1 MKKLVKILMSLLL
14 VFGLTGCVKYTTSME
29 VKKDKSVTLEVI
41 YAMDT
46 SAMEDLDFGE
56 LTEDEDHEDEDYEDE
71 DLDAANE
78 IELTDYEEEEED
90 IASNDSSVNKEDYEW
105 LEKKGY
111 KVEEYTYEKDDSKYV
126 GVKIT
131 KKYDSID
138 DISKDKDITVDFTT
152 LFNDKDNFKEE
163 FFSKKGNIYKAN
175 FVFDFTQDGEDVS
188 DQYASYQSVFDLKY
202 TIKLPNKA
210 KKHNASKVSDDGLT
224 YTWNLK
230 YGKKNKVE
238 FEFGFG
244 SSKTILLVVGAIAI
258 VAIIAG
264 VVLLKKKNTT
274 PTTTEPTVQQ

>member
-29 VKKDKSVTLEVI
+29 VKKDKSVTLEII

-46 SAMEDLDFGE
+46 SAMEDLNFGE
-56 LTEDEDHEDEDYEDE
+56 LTEDEDYEDE

-188 DQYASYQSVFDLKY
+188 DQYASYQGAFDLKY

>member
-14 VFGLTGCVKYTTSME
+14 VFGLTGCVRYTTSME
-29 VKKDKSVTLEVI
+29 VKKDKSVTLEII

-46 SAMEDLDFGE
+46 SMADDLNFGDLEEEDTE
-56 LTEDEDHEDEDYEDE
+56 YEDEE
-71 DLDAANE
+71 DLDATNE
-78 IELTDYEEEEED
+78 IEVTDYDEEED
-90 IASNDSSVNKEDYEW
+90 IAADESSINKEDYEW

-111 KVEEYTYEKDDSKYV
+111 KVEEYSDEKDGSKYV
-126 GVKIT
+126 GIKIT
-131 KKYDSID
+131 KKFDSID
-138 DISKDKDITVDFTT
+138 DISKEKDLTVDFTT
-152 LFNDKDNFKEE
+152 LFEDKDTFKEE

-188 DQYASYQSVFDLKY
+188 EQYASYQSAFDLKY

-210 KKHNASKVSDDGLT
+210 KKHNASKVSDDGKT

-244 SSKTILLVVGAIAI
+244 SDKTILLVVGIIAI

-264 VVLLKKKNTT
+264 VVLLRKKNTNT
-274 PTTTEPTVQQ
+274 PAEPTVQ